1 MAAGKELSI
10 RESDIV
16 LLSKASS
23 PISDPT
29 QVHCLARVHRINR
42 KKNIVISYRVNGN
55 NPLGAA
61 IAPKAVLYGVK
72 VDSITPLEREYGALH
87 GLEYY
92 DLCDEIIRGQPS
104 PLLEYSERQIQPLI
118 NSYKLN
124 AAQAKAV
131 QSAVDNDAF
140 TLIQGYSTF
149 YDMKN

>member
-1 MAAGKELSI
+1 MSI